1 MSFSKPLTEREKALE
16 EAFFREQNAKLI
28 ESLRAKKAQSE
39 QQEALSRVL
48 GVRDQAVL
56 APLIGLGVRAE
67 SVTALVLAPLVA
79 VAWADRQLD
88 DEERRAILAAE
99 EHYGI
104 DPQSEAGKLLATW
117 LQARPHESLIE
128 VWSAYVKGLLKSLAP
143 AERARLRTEILER
156 SSRIASAFE
165 KTFLRGGAPNRAE
178 AGVLAKIEAA
188 FAEAEA

>member
-16 EAFFREQNAKLI
+16 EAFFREQNARLI

-48 GVRDQAVL
+48 GVRDDAVL
-56 APLIGLGVRAE
+56 APLLGLGVRAE

-104 DPQSEAGKLLATW
+104 DPKSEAGKLLSTW
-117 LQARPHESLIE
+117 LEARPHESLIE
-128 VWSAYVKGLLKSLAP
+128 VWSAYVKVLVKSLQP
-143 AERARLRTEILER
+143 AERERLRSEILER
-156 SSRIASAFE
+156 SSRIARAFE

-188 FAEAEA
+188 FAEADA